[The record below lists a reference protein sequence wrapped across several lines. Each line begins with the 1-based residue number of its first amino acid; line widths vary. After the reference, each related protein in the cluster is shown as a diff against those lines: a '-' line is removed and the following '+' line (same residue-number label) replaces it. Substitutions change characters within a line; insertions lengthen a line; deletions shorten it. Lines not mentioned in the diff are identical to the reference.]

1 MFETDIRG
9 CYDHIDQQWLMR
21 FMEHR
26 IADRRILKILKQT
39 LRAGVI
45 DDSQWHSSES
55 GIAQGAVISP
65 LLANIRL
72 HYCLDLWSNQ
82 WREREARGDAYLIR
96 YVDDLIACF

>member
-65 LLANIRL
+65 LLAKSAFTTVWICGRISGVNEKRVGMSI
-72 HYCLDLWSNQ
+72 
-82 WREREARGDAYLIR
+82 
-96 YVDDLIACF
+96 